1 MQNNLELNWIEDC
14 NLSSAGDSSKFKITD
29 AKLYVLIVTLFT
41 KDNVNLTKRL
51 NDAFKRSV
59 YWNSYQ
65 TIPANILNQ
74 GANIYELLSASFQDV
89 KRLFVFAYFIA
100 ANDANNEAVIKII

>member
-41 KDNVNLTKRL
+41 KHNVNLTKRL
-51 NDAFKRSV
+51 NDGFKRSV

-89 KRLFVFAYFIA
+89 KRLFVFSYFIA